1 MENLINVVIVIAIT
15 YYLYKSF
22 KKIKSWFEPIGK
34 EQGITRKK
42 IKQRILTGEAVP
54 RTHCHLVGIK
64 EDSSWK
70 EGKSLHF
77 QNEKN
82 WDNKNRIKKE
92 EWEIW
97 KKELISE
104 HGEIIGSKLAD
115 GELAVGMNYDHVVIW
130 WGSEE
135 DKKVSEAI
143 NKKEIT
149 KLYFGE
155 SKNRLGNEK
164 FSYEV
169 TLENG
174 KVVGWTDLKNRRSQR
189 S

>member
-1 MENLINVVIVIAIT
+1 MFMENLISIILFIVIGF
-15 YYLYKSF
+15 YLY

-42 IKQRILTGEAVP
+42 IKERILSGEAVP
-54 RTHCHLVGIK
+54 HAFCDLVGIR

-70 EGKSLHF
+70 EGIDLYI

-82 WDNKNRIKKE
+82 WERKESVEKE
-92 EWEIW
+92 EWEVW

-104 HGEIIGSKLAD
+104 HGERIGSKLAD
-115 GELAVGMNYDHVVIW
+115 GELAVGMNYNQVTLW
-130 WGSEE
+130 WGGEE
-135 DKKVSEAI
+135 DKKISEVI
-143 NKKEIT
+143 NKKEVT

-164 FSYEV
+164 YSYEV

-174 KVVGWTDLKNRRSQR
+174 ELVGWIDLENRRSQR

>member
-1 MENLINVVIVIAIT
+1 MENFVYLITVIIIGF
-15 YYLYKSF
+15 YLFKSF
-22 KKIKSWFEPIGK
+22 KKIKSWFEPLGK

-42 IKQRILTGEAVP
+42 IKQKILSGEAVP
-54 RTHCHLVGIK
+54 KSHCHLVGIR

-70 EGKSLHF
+70 EGKSLYI

-82 WDNKNRIKKE
+82 WDNKKRIEKE

-115 GELAVGMNYDHVVIW
+115 GELAVGMNYNQVVLW

-135 DKKVSEAI
+135 SKKISEAV

-174 KVVGWTDLKNRRSQR
+174 KVVGWVDLKNRRNQR

>member
-1 MENLINVVIVIAIT
+1 MEMIGSFIIYLSKMNFNRLIKDSKEGLKRKISSRRERISVSVFEFNNL
-15 YYLYKSF
+15 S
-22 KKIKSWFEPIGK
+22 KKYFNQI
-34 EQGITRKK
+34 
-42 IKQRILTGEAVP
+42 
-54 RTHCHLVGIK
+54 
-64 EDSSWK
+64 K

-82 WDNKNRIKKE
+82 WGNKNRIKKE

-135 DKKVSEAI
+135 DKKISEAI